1 MKTLPIRRAFT
12 LIELLVVIAI
22 IGVLVALLMP
32 AVQKVREAAGRTQTA
47 NGLKQLALACHS
59 YAGAFNRLPPLG
71 QGGEIVIPNGPSF
84 TTLDVSILGHLLPYV
99 EQSGVVQ
106 QAIAQ
111 GTGGAET
118 WTNLVIPIYNSPLDP
133 TGGSGLGPFG
143 WGASTYAAS
152 YQIFGGGIGA
162 SPPYIYDN
170 NSPNPVPISIYTN
183 TRDLSPKSFPD
194 GTSNTL
200 IFTTRYTFCGNNGG
214 GTLWAYIG
222 MNPIWPP
229 PSTLTLGPYFAF
241 YTYATGG
248 FIPDANGVGVTF
260 QVAPQQADCV
270 PDYAQSFT
278 DSGLQVAMADGSGQT
293 VNPGVS
299 GLTWRNALLPD
310 DGNLLGS
317 DWTD

>member
-1 MKTLPIRRAFT
+1 MKTSSVRRAFT

-59 YAGAFNRLPPLG
+59 YVDAHNRLPPLG
-71 QGGEIVIPNGPSF
+71 QGGEIVIPNGPTF
-84 TTLDVSILGHLLPYV
+84 TTLDVSILGHLLPFV
-99 EQSGVVQ
+99 EQSGIVQ

-111 GTGGAET
+111 GIAAGET
-118 WTNLVIPIYNSPLDP
+118 WAYLPVPIYNSPLDP
-133 TGGSGLGPFG
+133 TGQSGLGPG
-143 WGASTYAAS
+143 GYGASTYAAS
-152 YQIFGGGIGA
+152 YQIFGGGIAVRTPYVYDNA
-162 SPPYIYDN
+162 SP
-170 NSPNPVPISIYTN
+170 PVPISIYTN

-214 GTLWAYIG
+214 GTLWASIQL
-222 MNPIWPP
+222 NPIWPP
-229 PSTLTLGPYFAF
+229 PSTLTYGPYFAF

-248 FIPDANGVGVTF
+248 FIPDAKGVGVTF

-278 DSGLQVAMADGSGQT
+278 STGLQVAMADGSGQT

-310 DGNLLGS
+310 DGNLLGNDWS
-317 DWTD
+317 D